1 MSDIERTEFNLP
13 EGVDAAHTTQRN
25 SDVDATAHSEE
36 HDIERSLRP
45 KSLEE
50 FIGQPKVREQ
60 LSREPY
66 PYPRLRLRRTPASI
80 FDYDFDDIEVVGYDP
95 HPTIK
100 AEVSV

>member
-13 EGVDAAHTTQRN
+13 EGVDAAHASQRN

-50 FIGQPKVREQ
+50 
-60 LSREPY
+60 LS
-66 PYPRLRLRRTPASI
+66 LI
-80 FDYDFDDIEVVGYDP
+80 HI
-95 HPTIK
+95 
-100 AEVSV
+100 

>member
-13 EGVDAAHTTQRN
+13 ESVDAAHATQRN

-60 LSREPY
+60 LSLVLKAAKNRGV
-66 PYPRLRLRRTPASI
+66 TPAT
-80 FDYDFDDIEVVGYDP
+80 FCFRGRPVWARP
-95 HPTIK
+95 RWR
-100 AEVSV
+100 

>member
-13 EGVDAAHTTQRN
+13 EGVDAAHATQRN

-50 FIGQPKVREQ
+50 FIGQPKVRGG
-60 LSREPY
+60 SP
-66 PYPRLRLRRTPASI
+66 PPFFFFFFFFAT
-80 FDYDFDDIEVVGYDP
+80 
-95 HPTIK
+95 
-100 AEVSV
+100 